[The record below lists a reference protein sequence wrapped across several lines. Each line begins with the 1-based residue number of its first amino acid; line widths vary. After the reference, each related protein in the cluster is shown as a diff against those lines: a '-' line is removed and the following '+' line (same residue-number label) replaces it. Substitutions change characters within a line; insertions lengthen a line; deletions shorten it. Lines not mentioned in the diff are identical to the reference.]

1 MKVIEFL
8 GMPKAG
14 KTTAIDVAESYL
26 KRGGKRVRTVY
37 EGARISP
44 LDKEDR
50 FMYNSWSFHNTI
62 NRVLEARLDNY
73 DFILVDRGVLDHLA
87 FWKAIHSTC
96 SKYNYQNVYDYFSN
110 FLELE
115 DFGLLFMVQPQ
126 EAIKRER
133 KNNLFLGRVFDI
145 NFLQNLY
152 DSYQN
157 TSKVVKGLNR
167 GLIEING
174 SNPLETNLEKILDIF
189 KKLKGGE

>member
-26 KRGGKRVRTVY
+26 KREGKRVRTVY

-87 FWKAIHSTC
+87 FWKVIHPTC
-96 SKYNYQNVYDYFSN
+96 SKYNYQNVYDYFAN

-115 DFGLLFMVQPQ
+115 DLGLLFMVQPQ

-145 NFLQNLY
+145 NFLQKLY
-152 DSYQN
+152 CAYQD
-157 TSKVVKGLNR
+157 TLKGVKGWDKK
-167 GLIEING
+167 LINING
-174 SNPLETNLEKILDIF
+174 SNPLKINLKRVVDIF
-189 KKLKGGE
+189 KELKGGK